1 MSPRSN
7 PERFAKLVRY
17 GGAVLLAVIG
27 LLLLLDGRITPDP
40 NQFAQEEQ
48 YGLGWIILGSAVFY
62 FIITGFNERKT
73 RTRSVT
79 QKQVG
84 TLATP
89 FDRYLLSLPNLYNEG
104 QKKQSLIYLAASI
117 FIFSVT
123 GYLYSNLSA
132 AAERTGYSGFLL
144 ILTGS
149 IIVLLLIVVGVVTE
163 PERRLLALSRGET
176 PRLEISTLGL
186 SVSGLL
192 LTDPARWRILETG
205 KSELFIPWQD
215 LLQIDVTQGG
225 GKVPPQYLLYVG
237 GSTAKF
243 GRGAMGVGAGLPA
256 PIFGI
261 IRTHLG
267 KSDALVGTALERFAT
282 CPIRIQE

>member
-1 MSPRSN
+1 MSPQSN

-27 LLLLLDGRITPDP
+27 LLLLFDGRITSDP

-48 YGLGWIILGSAVFY
+48 HGLGWIILGSAVFY
-62 FIITGFNERKT
+62 FITTGFNERKT
-73 RTRSVT
+73 ETRSVT
-79 QKQVG
+79 KKQVS

-89 FDRYLLSLPNLYNEG
+89 FDRYLLSLPNLYDER
-104 QKKQSLIYLAASI
+104 QKKQSLIYLTAFI

-123 GYLYSNLSA
+123 GYVYSSLFA
-132 AAERTGYSGFLL
+132 AAERTGHGVFLL
-144 ILTGS
+144 IFTGL
-149 IIVLLLIVVGVVTE
+149 IAVLPLIVVGVVTK
-163 PERRLLALSRGET
+163 PERRLLALSRRET
-176 PRLEISTLGL
+176 PRLEVSTLGL

-225 GKVPPQYLLYVG
+225 GNSPPQYLLYVG

>member
-1 MSPRSN
+1 MDWVGLFWEVQCFISSSPASMSGKQ
-7 PERFAKLVRY
+7 E
-17 GGAVLLAVIG
+17 LAVSPKSKSALWQPHLIG
-27 LLLLLDGRITPDP
+27 T
-40 NQFAQEEQ
+40 
-48 YGLGWIILGSAVFY
+48 Y
-62 FIITGFNERKT
+62 FHC
-73 RTRSVT
+73 
-79 QKQVG
+79 
-84 TLATP
+84 
-89 FDRYLLSLPNLYNEG
+89 
-104 QKKQSLIYLAASI
+104 LIYIMKDRKSRASSI

-267 KSDALVGTALERFAT
+267 KSDAVVGTALERFAT

>member
-48 YGLGWIILGSAVFY
+48 YGLGSIILGSAVFY

-89 FDRYLLSLPNLYNEG
+89 FDRYLLSLPNLYNER
-104 QKKQSLIYLAASI
+104 QKKQSLIYLYFFRYGIS
-117 FIFSVT
+117 
-123 GYLYSNLSA
+123 LQQPLC
-132 AAERTGYSGFLL
+132 
-144 ILTGS
+144 
-149 IIVLLLIVVGVVTE
+149 
-163 PERRLLALSRGET
+163 RR
-176 PRLEISTLGL
+176 
-186 SVSGLL
+186 
-192 LTDPARWRILETG
+192 
-205 KSELFIPWQD
+205 
-215 LLQIDVTQGG
+215 
-225 GKVPPQYLLYVG
+225 
-237 GSTAKF
+237 
-243 GRGAMGVGAGLPA
+243 
-256 PIFGI
+256 
-261 IRTHLG
+261 
-267 KSDALVGTALERFAT
+267 
-282 CPIRIQE
+282 